1 MRDALILFVSSGIS
15 EKKSYIY
22 RMSSK
27 DEIILERIPK
37 HIAIIMDGN
46 GRWAKLRNRE
56 RIYGH
61 QNGVNAVR
69 QVTEACAELG
79 VGYLTLY
86 TFSTENWNRPK
97 EEIEALM
104 AMLVSTIAQE
114 EKTLM
119 DNNIRLQYIGDVSQI
134 SKQTRDSLLSAIKTT
149 EHNTGMTLILAL
161 NYSSRWEITEMAKR
175 IACKVKSNELSV
187 NDINQDTISKE
198 LATADYPDPDLLIR
212 TSGEYRLSNYLLW
225 QLAYAELYFTPV
237 LWPDFSKE
245 NLYEA
250 IVDYQKRERRFG
262 RTSEQL
268 NK

>member
-1 MRDALILFVSSGIS
+1 
-15 EKKSYIY
+15 
-22 RMSSK
+22 MSLK
-27 DEIILERIPK
+27 DEIILERLPK
-37 HIAIIMDGN
+37 HIAVIMDGN

-69 QVTEACAELG
+69 QVSEACAELG

-119 DNNIRLQYIGDVSQI
+119 DNNIRLKYIGDVSQI

-149 EHNTGMTLILAL
+149 ERNSGMTLILAL
-161 NYSSRWEITEMAKR
+161 NYSSRWEITETAKR

-187 NDINQDTISKE
+187 SEINQDIISKE
-198 LATADYPDPDLLIR
+198 LTTADYPDPDLLIR
-212 TSGEYRLSNYLLW
+212 TGGEMRVSNYLLW
-225 QLAYAELYFTPV
+225 QIAYSELLVTKRYWPEFDKEALA
-237 LWPDFSKE
+237 
-245 NLYEA
+245 EA
-250 IVDYQKRERRFG
+250 ISEFHNRQRRYG
-262 RTSEQL
+262 
-268 NK
+268 K